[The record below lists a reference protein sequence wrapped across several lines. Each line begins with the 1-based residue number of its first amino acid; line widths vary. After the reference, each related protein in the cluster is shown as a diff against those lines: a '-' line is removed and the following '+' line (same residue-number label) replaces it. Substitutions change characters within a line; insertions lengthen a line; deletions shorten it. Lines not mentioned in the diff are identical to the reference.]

1 MNFKQETLEEL
12 KEHNLTWN
20 DVEFIQTNDFCI
32 KDKDKFLEQMDFE
45 YDDGYGSEYIPTD
58 LVIVGKDWWLER
70 HTYDGS
76 EWWEFKRLPIKK
88 AKVCNAKFKNVDLGM
103 ELVEEGKE
111 EPQPV
116 KKSWCDGCP
125 FLGIDSHYGVTR
137 DVCAVL
143 SRMKGLDFAFLGA
156 EENRE
161 KNCPVKDL
169 KNAKN

>member
-12 KEHNLTWN
+12 KEYNLTWN
-20 DVEFIQTNDFCI
+20 DVEFIQTNNFCI
-32 KDKDKFLEQMDFE
+32 KDKNKFLEQMDFD

-76 EWWEFKRLPIKK
+76 EWWEFKRLPVKK
-88 AKVCNAKFKNVDLGM
+88 DKVCNAKFKNVDLGM

-116 KKSWCDGCP
+116 KKNWCEGCS
-125 FLGIDSHYGVTR
+125 FLCYDSLGNEY
-137 DVCAVL
+137 CSIIAK
-143 SRMKGLDFAFLGA
+143 MKNYDEARFIC
-156 EENRE
+156 EEDRE
-161 KNCPVKDL
+161 KNCPVKEL
-169 KNAKN
+169 KNVKIG

>member
-32 KDKDKFLEQMDFE
+32 KGKDKFLEQMDFD
-45 YDDGYGSEYIPTD
+45 YDDGY
-58 LVIVGKDWWLER
+58 
-70 HTYDGS
+70 GS

-88 AKVCNAKFKNVDLGM
+88 AKVCNAKFKNVYLGM

-111 EPQPV
+111 ETQPV
-116 KKSWCDGCP
+116 KKNWCDGCS
-125 FLGIDSHYGVTR
+125 FLCYDSLGNEYCSIIVK
-137 DVCAVL
+137 
-143 SRMKGLDFAFLGA
+143 MKNYDEARFIC
-156 EENRE
+156 EEDKE
-161 KNCPVKDL
+161 KNCPVKEL